1 MSTFCNI
8 NISTTVCLLS
18 ILLFLTFPGG
28 SDGKESAWKAGDL
41 GLIPGLWRSPGERYG
56 YPLQYSRLENSMDR
70 GDWWA
75 TVYGVAELDRTEQLT
90 LSLLIYVFIFKVHL
104 LKAYIG
110 EPCCFIKSINRCLLI
125 RGFRSC
131 TFNAVI
137 KMGEFKATILLVVF
151 CVSDIGIYIHSS
163 PFFLYPLLLVYLSIL
178 QWFHDWLIGYTTFKI
193 F

>member
-75 TVYGVAELDRTEQLT
+75 TVYGVAELDRTEQLKH
-90 LSLLIYVFIFKVHL
+90 IAQG
-104 LKAYIG
+104 KAGIWMY
-110 EPCCFIKSINRCLLI
+110 CLLYNI
-125 RGFRSC
+125 CRKKANNIAKNER
-131 TFNAVI
+131 
-137 KMGEFKATILLVVF
+137 KATVVYYCKVVIF
-151 CVSDIGIYIHSS
+151 HVKWYHVIWRWLWWIKDAYCK
-163 PFFLYPLLLVYLSIL
+163 PLCG
-178 QWFHDWLIGYTTFKI
+178 H
-193 F
+193 